1 MTMLYFSVQQLIRRI
16 MVSFLSLRASS
27 PLITSERSCKR
38 TYITQIKSL
47 LPSQASRFL
56 TLLFSYF
63 QFLTKHPAKRLGCGE
78 NGEQDIKDHVFFR
91 HINWIKLMNREVQP
105 PFKPKIVSSL
115 DSFFVAFYLSILAN
129 SDYLVLS
136 IFKCRPVSSEAF
148 VCRARN

>member
-1 MTMLYFSVQQLIRRI
+1 MRENIHHPNKEVAPRL
-16 MVSFLSLRASS
+16 
-27 PLITSERSCKR
+27 
-38 TYITQIKSL
+38 
-47 LPSQASRFL
+47 ASRFL

-115 DSFFVAFYLSILAN
+115 DSFFCCILSVN
-129 SDYLVLS
+129 
-136 IFKCRPVSSEAF
+136 FGQ
-148 VCRARN
+148 

>member
-1 MTMLYFSVQQLIRRI
+1 MRE
-16 MVSFLSLRASS
+16 RAS
-27 PLITSERSCKR
+27 PKYRAC
-38 TYITQIKSL
+38 
-47 LPSQASRFL
+47 SQASRFL

-115 DSFFVAFYLSILAN
+115 DSFVVAFYLSTVEPR
-129 SDYLVLS
+129 YFEVPREME
-136 IFKCRPVSSEAF
+136 KSSK
-148 VCRARN
+148 